1 MKKVLSVI
9 TFAVFFYI
17 SGFAQQALFGGQDIT
32 SPEIRSD
39 NTVTFRLFAPQAN
52 KVEITGD
59 FLPTKKTETPY
70 SNYEAPGIAELT
82 KNAQGVWE
90 FTTPQALPSELYSY
104 SFIVA

>member
-1 MKKVLSVI
+1 
-9 TFAVFFYI
+9 
-17 SGFAQQALFGGQDIT
+17 
-32 SPEIRSD
+32 
-39 NTVTFRLFAPQAN
+39 
-52 KVEITGD
+52 VEITGD

-70 SNYEAPGIAELT
+70 GNYDAPGIAELT